1 MVKRSN
7 IRLFDGAMDT
17 PAPLLDSPLSPPQD
31 GHTLQRQLL
40 QRLKASIL
48 DGRLPAGSRLPASRA
63 LAEQLGISRNTVML
77 AYGQLT
83 AEGYV
88 RADRQGTRV
97 AALPAAP
104 TARVAPAPTGA
115 GAAQRVSRLTPSPRR
130 VEAGMALR
138 PGTPALNHFPLN
150 AWRRT
155 LDRTLR
161 DMPAST
167 LGYGEPAGEPA
178 LREAIARHLGLSRGV
193 RCKAEQILITEGAQE
208 ALTLC
213 VRLLS
218 NPGDIA
224 WVEDPGYR
232 GIKAALQA
240 GDLQVIPV
248 RVDAEGLAAPAALWH
263 THTPRVIYTSPSHQY
278 PTGAVLSAARRLDLL
293 DRARRN
299 NAWIIEDDYDSEFR
313 HQGDPIPA
321 MQGLADNAPV
331 VYIGTFSKTM
341 FPALRVGFLVL
352 PEGLTGSL
360 HTAVHELLRGG
371 HRHEQLALADFM
383 ESGQFARHLGRMRRL
398 YRDRQSALRTALALH
413 LPVSHEV
420 LGGQGGLHLTLRLP
434 PDIPDRQ
441 LAAAARR
448 AGMAPTALSAFAL
461 QPTAEDNGLVLGY
474 GNTSADLFEPLIK
487 RLAKL
492 IVETTA
498 GRTA

>member
-1 MVKRSN
+1 
-7 IRLFDGAMDT
+7 MDT

-31 GHTLQRQLL
+31 GNTLQRQLL
-40 QRLKASIL
+40 RRLKASIL

-63 LAEQLGISRNTVML
+63 LAEQLGISRNTVLL
-77 AYGQLT
+77 AYSQLT

-88 RADRQGTRV
+88 RADRQGTWV
-97 AALPAAP
+97 AFLPMAPATGINPAARISLP
-104 TARVAPAPTGA
+104 KPISPAPMDA
-115 GAAQRVSRLTPSPRR
+115 SAAQRVSRLIASPRHI
-130 VEAGMALR
+130 EAAVALR
-138 PGTPALNHFPLN
+138 PGTPALSHFPLG

-161 DMPAST
+161 DMPIST
-167 LGYGEPAGEPA
+167 LGYGDPAGEPA
-178 LREAIARHLGLSRGV
+178 LRDAIARHLGLSRGV
-193 RCKAEQILITEGAQE
+193 RCHAEQILITEGAQE
-208 ALTLC
+208 ALSLC

-224 WVEDPGYR
+224 WMEDPGYR
-232 GIKAALQA
+232 GVKAALQA

-248 RVDAEGLAAPAALWH
+248 RVDDEGLAAPATLWH
-263 THTPRVIYTSPSHQY
+263 THAPRMIYTSPSHQY

-293 DRARRN
+293 ERARRN

-341 FPALRVGFLVL
+341 FPALRIGFLVL

-371 HRHEQLALADFM
+371 HRHEQLALAEFM

-398 YRDRQSALRTALALH
+398 YRDRQSALRSALARH
-413 LPVSHEV
+413 LSVSHEV
-420 LGGQGGLHLTLRLP
+420 LGGQGGLHLTVRLP
-434 PDIPDRQ
+434 PEIQDRQ
-441 LAAAARR
+441 LAAAARQ
-448 AGMAPTALSAFAL
+448 AGMAPSALSAFAL

-487 RLAKL
+487 RLTML
-492 IVETTA
+492 IAQTTA
-498 GRTA
+498 RRPA